1 MKKIF
6 DDGIMEATE
15 YPEGWIFLRWL
26 DNKVG
31 HLSVK
36 LVKDLMFMEDF
47 ILKFGYKGWFTSSE
61 IAHHDFQMLLHKV
74 GAQFM
79 AKDTDFIFFSK
90 WIQNEGDKYV
100 WKRTVR
106 APTAAIS

>member
-15 YPEGWIFLRWL
+15 YPEGWLFLRWL

-36 LVKDLMFMEDF
+36 LVKDLMFMENF
-47 ILKFGYKGWFTSSE
+47 ILKCGYKGWFTSSE
-61 IAHHDFQMLLHKV
+61 NDHHEFQMLLHKV
-74 GAQFM
+74 GAKFM
-79 AKDTDFIFFSK
+79 AKDTDFVYLLK
-90 WIQNEGDKYV
+90 WIQNESDKY
-100 WKRTVR
+100 KGANRVR
-106 APTAAIS
+106 ISA

>member
-6 DDGIMEATE
+6 DDKIMEATE

-31 HLSVK
+31 RLSVK

-47 ILKFGYKGWFTSSE
+47 ILKYGYKGWFTSSE

-74 GAQFM
+74 GAKFM
-79 AKDTDFIFFSK
+79 AKDTDFVYLCK
-90 WIQNEGDKYV
+90 WVQNESDKY
-100 WKRTVR
+100 KGATRVR
-106 APTAAIS
+106 ISA